1 MLILKLNAAA
11 LGLSRRGRRLQGKHQ
26 LGITLVE
33 LVVTIVILSIS
44 LIGIVATLNLG
55 VSQSANTLFELRAT
69 ALAQAYLDE
78 ILSKK
83 YDERS
88 RNSGIPP
95 CVNPALPGRGCSAS
109 LGADGGETN
118 RTRFDDVDDYDTL
131 DEGLNGADILRDA
144 QGDPRSGYDNF
155 RVQVEV
161 RRIGTDLAVD
171 EDFIQVAP
179 ATPSNNPVP
188 DDEFDAKLITV
199 TVSDGSDEGIDFSA
213 YKSNF

>member
-1 MLILKLNAAA
+1 MLNRKF
-11 LGLSRRGRRLQGKHQ
+11 QGSICNEGGVRQ
-26 LGITLVE
+26 AGITLVE
-33 LVVTIVILSIS
+33 LVATIVILSIS

-55 VSQSANTLFELRAT
+55 VSQSSNTLFELRAT

-95 CVNPALPGRGCSAS
+95 CVDPMLAGRNCTAALGLNGSESA
-109 LGADGGETN
+109 
-118 RTRFDDVDDYDTL
+118 RTSFDDVDDYDGL
-131 DEGLNGADILRDA
+131 DEGLSSSPTAILRDA
-144 QGDPRSGYDNF
+144 QGDPRTGYDNF
-155 RVQVEV
+155 RVQVSV
-161 RRIGTDLAVD
+161 RRIDVSTT
-171 EDFIQVAP
+171 EQFTQVLP
-179 ATPSNNPVP
+179 ATLANNPVP
-188 DDEFDAKLITV
+188 DDSFDAKLITV